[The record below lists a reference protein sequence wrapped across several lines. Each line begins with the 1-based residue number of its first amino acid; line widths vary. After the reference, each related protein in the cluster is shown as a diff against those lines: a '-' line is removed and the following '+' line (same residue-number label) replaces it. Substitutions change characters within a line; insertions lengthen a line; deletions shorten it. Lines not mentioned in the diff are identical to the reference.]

1 MYEKAFFAIGFLLL
15 ISPLWDNLGFVKKI
29 YVESLGCAKNQ
40 VDSELLITYALE
52 NGYERVEDAENADV
66 IVVNTCGFIES
77 AKEESINTFFSLG
90 EVNPNAKIILAG
102 CLAQR
107 YGNEIELDEADAIFG
122 NHDLSQFPAL
132 LKSLEEE
139 NQKVNIPE
147 YPDPDRERDDRKVL
161 LNYPR
166 SAYLKISEGC
176 NHCCN
181 YCAIPIIRGPLRSRP
196 FESVIKEASRLISEG
211 IYEINI
217 IAQDLGAYGLD
228 LYGKSRFVDLMDAL
242 SSLDGDFVLR
252 MLYIHPDT
260 FPEGLIE
267 LAAERKKILPYFDIP
282 FQHADPAVLKGMKR
296 SGNTD
301 IYASLIHRIREK
313 VEGAVI
319 RSTLMLGYPGEDR
332 AAFEELLR
340 FVDKAE
346 LDWMGSFLYS
356 REEDTPAYEMR
367 GEKEHNKANK
377 IAAKWQK
384 ELEAKQSAITA
395 SRLERFVGNVYD
407 ALIEEKIEGEEL
419 AIGRIYAQAPDVD
432 GLTVIMGRDMNPGDV
447 VKVGIRAVRGVDLEG
462 VKL

>member
-1 MYEKAFFAIGFLLL
+1 MLNF
-15 ISPLWDNLGFVKKI
+15 SLWANLDVVKKI

-52 NGYERVEDAENADV
+52 NGYQRVEEAEEADV

-77 AKEESINTFFSLG
+77 AKEESISTFFALK
-90 EVNPNAKIILAG
+90 ELKPEAKIILAG

-107 YGNEIELDEADAIFG
+107 YGNEIELEEASAIFG
-122 NHDLSQFPAL
+122 NHDLSKFPEVLAE
-132 LKSLEEE
+132 LEAES
-139 NQKVNIPE
+139 QKIAIPE
-147 YPDPDRERDDRKVL
+147 YPDPDRERDDRKIL
-161 LNYPR
+161 LSFPR

-181 YCAIPIIRGPLRSRP
+181 YCAIPIIRGALRSRP
-196 FESVIKEASRLISEG
+196 FESVVKEAERLISEG

-228 LYGKSRFVDLMDAL
+228 LYGRSRFVELMDAL
-242 SSLDGDFVLR
+242 SSLEGEFVLR

-267 LAAERKKILPYFDIP
+267 LTAERMKILPYFDIP
-282 FQHADPAVLKGMKR
+282 FQHAHPEVLKLMKR
-296 SGNTD
+296 SGNTEV
-301 IYASLIHRIREK
+301 YAGLINRIREK
-313 VEGAVI
+313 CNDAVI
-319 RSTLMLGYPGEDR
+319 RSTLMLGFPGEDR
-332 AAFEELLR
+332 SAFEELLR
-340 FVDKAE
+340 FVNVAK

-367 GEKEHNKANK
+367 GEKEHNKAHK

-384 ELEAKQSAITA
+384 ELEAAQSPITSA
-395 SRLERFVGNVYD
+395 RLERFVGNVYD
-407 ALIEEKIEGEEL
+407 ALIEEKVEGEDL

>member
-1 MYEKAFFAIGFLLL
+1 ML
-15 ISPLWDNLGFVKKI
+15 ILGLWANLCDVKKI

-52 NGYERVEDAENADV
+52 NGFVRVEEVEEADV

-77 AKEESINTFFSLG
+77 AKEESINTFFALK
-90 EVNPNAKIILAG
+90 ELKPDAKIILAG

-107 YGNEIELDEADAIFG
+107 YGAEMELEEAAAIFG
-122 NHDLSQFPAL
+122 NHDLSKFPEVLAKL
-132 LKSLEEE
+132 GEEE
-139 NQKVNIPE
+139 PEVVIPE

-161 LNYPR
+161 LSFPR

-196 FESVIKEASRLISEG
+196 IESVIREAERLISEG

-228 LYGKSRFVDLMDAL
+228 LYGKSRFVELMDKL

-267 LAAERKKILPYFDIP
+267 LTAERKKILPYFDIP
-282 FQHADPAVLKGMKR
+282 FQHADANVLKGMKR

-301 IYASLIHRIREK
+301 IYASLINEIREK
-313 VEGAVI
+313 CEGAVV
-319 RSTLMLGYPGEDR
+319 RSTLMLGFPGEDR
-332 AAFEELLR
+332 RAFEELLR
-340 FVDKAE
+340 FVKLAK

-356 REEDTPAYEMR
+356 REEDTPAYDMR
-367 GEKEHNKANK
+367 GEREHNKAHK

-384 ELEAKQSAITA
+384 ELEEAQSPITA
-395 SRLERFVGNVYD
+395 ARLDRFVGKVYD
-407 ALIEEKIEGEEL
+407 ALIEEKVEGEDL
-419 AIGRIYAQAPDVD
+419 AIGRIYSQAPEVD
-432 GLTVIMGRDMNPGDV
+432 GLTVIMGRDMKPGDV